1 MWSPPS
7 SNPHGGRAGLN
18 WFCIN
23 CGLCGDLLCHNGP
36 TCEARQQLAPCCGFW
51 FCQWVCCS
59 SDTVHGS
66 ASASV
71 LVDWLTVALI
81 FGRCV
86 RHCFCF
92 VQWGRHGSDMIVPQL
107 YACVRSGMRLREPQE
122 RLCCSC
128 SKKHLFFA
136 LATWHQ
142 IKAIVPGWLNC
153 RTVRDHIRH
162 AHPLFH
168 FEILMLMRKLVR
180 IDCINVDLAR
190 MSPVRRCWLQCHYS
204 LHQLQWYSL
213 KPGPPG
219 IYMPLC
225 CWKVWLSEMSVSMF
239 RSFDEFFNVPGT
251 CWLFIL
257 SHDYPWHS

>member
-1 MWSPPS
+1 MRASLRFLPRPCRPLWCQRSGLWG
-7 SNPHGGRAGLN
+7 NLLRRWLGWVVMHRVWLVFYLLLYFATLQCMLVYGRG
-18 WFCIN
+18 
-23 CGLCGDLLCHNGP
+23 CGCGSRRRDYVARAQKSIFILIGDLASNKSNRHRLIKF
-36 TCEARQQLAPCCGFW
+36 QCCAHA
-51 FCQWVCCS
+51 
-59 SDTVHGS
+59 D
-66 ASASV
+66 
-71 LVDWLTVALI
+71 
-81 FGRCV
+81 
-86 RHCFCF
+86 
-92 VQWGRHGSDMIVPQL
+92 
-107 YACVRSGMRLREPQE
+107 
-122 RLCCSC
+122 
-128 SKKHLFFA
+128 
-136 LATWHQ
+136 
-142 IKAIVPGWLNC
+142 
-153 RTVRDHIRH
+153 RH
-162 AHPLFH
+162 AHPLLH